1 MSTAPDT
8 RMFVKYSLFKVR
20 PEWKRLPKEDRE
32 DSKTEFCEIIKK
44 FEDKMYWA
52 SYSTVGTRGDVDLV
66 IWKVSESIEAINEF
80 MASVNTSSLGGY
92 LDMPHSYF
100 AMTNQSPYVSEHVH
114 EGQEGTSAAMR
125 IIGRKYLFLYPF
137 TKTHDWYQLS
147 FEERQKMMT
156 QHFEVGH
163 KYPNVKISTSYSFG
177 LDDQEFVLGFETD
190 DPGTFLDLV
199 KDLRESKARPYT
211 LFDVPIFSCIYKDIR
226 DCLDDLG

>member
-1 MSTAPDT
+1 
-8 RMFVKYSLFKVR
+8 
-20 PEWKRLPKEDRE
+20 
-32 DSKTEFCEIIKK
+32 
-44 FEDKMYWA
+44 
-52 SYSTVGTRGDVDLV
+52 
-66 IWKVSESIEAINEF
+66 
-80 MASVNTSSLGGY
+80 
-92 LDMPHSYF
+92 
-100 AMTNQSPYVSEHVH
+100 
-114 EGQEGTSAAMR
+114 
-125 IIGRKYLFLYPF
+125 
-137 TKTHDWYQLS
+137 
-147 FEERQKMMT
+147 MT

>member
-1 MSTAPDT
+1 MSTDPDN
-8 RMFVKYSLFKVR
+8 RMFVKYSLFKVSSD
-20 PEWKRLPKEDRE
+20 WKRLPEEEKEN
-32 DSKTEFCEIIKK
+32 SKIEFSELLAE
-44 FEDKMYWA
+44 FDDKNYSA
-52 SYSTVGTRGDVDLV
+52 TYSTVGTRGDVDLV
-66 IWKVSESIEAINEF
+66 IWNVSESLELLNEF
-80 MASVNTSSLGGY
+80 MASINGTTLGRY

-137 TKTHDWYQLS
+137 TKTHEWYQLP
-147 FEERQKMMT
+147 FEDRQKMMT

-190 DPGTFLDLV
+190 EPGTFLDLV

-211 LFDVPIFSCIYKDIR
+211 LFDVPIFTCLYKDIK
-226 DCLDDLG
+226 DCLNDLG